1 MEPPLPTLDLPSCE
15 LPAIQELSQ
24 RQQWV
29 CWQSVKR
36 DGRKATKLPLS
47 PNTERPASTTDKG
60 TWGSFSQAGQLFVT
74 GEGIA
79 GIGFVLSDS
88 DPYVAIDLDNC
99 VDPKTKEIEPKML
112 ELAHSLE
119 SYTEYSPSMTGL
131 HIFTRGIIPER
142 GRRHGNVEVYASAR
156 YLTVTGWHVEG
167 FPQDIHGSQDA
178 LTALFASFPKRKRA
192 MPTGEA
198 GYDLDKEPPGEKFA
212 ALLLNSAKFKN
223 TWEHKRPDLTDQS
236 MSSYDLSLASQA
248 GLAEWTDQEIVSLII
263 AHRKDQGSTDKIER
277 QDYFSRTIARARSN
291 ISYNISE
298 KDAGA
303 HASLG
308 DAMDAGGEDAMTE
321 LSSRLNAPIVA
332 VIKRGKDPAFY
343 YLRLTTGDE
352 IRIGEGKALNSQIAA
367 RTAIMNTTR
376 RVFRRMKAAM
386 WDRVVE
392 LMLSV
397 AEEESLA
404 DGDSAI
410 DMACLILAYLDS
422 RPAMDWDADEGILT
436 HNLSFIK
443 DGKVWIHA
451 SSFIE
456 WASIARGRNFQRAEL
471 ISKFRELK
479 LTSHQHARRENDNL
493 LGRYYWGVSLSDLQ
507 ALAFPSEGFP
517 EEEPDAEATPF

>member
-1 MEPPLPTLDLPSCE
+1 MPTLDLPSCE
-15 LPAIQELSQ
+15 IPAIRELSQ

-29 CWQSVKR
+29 CWQSIKR
-36 DGRKATKLPLS
+36 EGRKATKLPLS

-60 TWGSFSQAGQLFVT
+60 TWGSFSQAAQLFVT
-74 GEGIA
+74 GKGIA
-79 GIGFVLSDS
+79 GVGFVLSDS

-112 ELAHSLE
+112 DIVRSLD
-119 SYTEYSPSMTGL
+119 SYTEYSPNMTGL
-131 HIFTRGIIPER
+131 HIFTRGTIPER
-142 GRRHGNVEVYASAR
+142 GRRSGTVEVYASAR

-167 FPQDIHGSQDA
+167 FPQDIRESQDA

-192 MPTGEA
+192 MPTEDA
-198 GYDLDKEPPGEKFA
+198 SYDLDREPPAEKFA

-263 AHRKDQGSTDKIER
+263 SHRKNQGSTEKIER
-277 QDYFSRTIARARSN
+277 QDYFSRTITRARSN

-343 YLRLTTGDE
+343 YLRLTNGNE
-352 IRIGEGKALNSQIAA
+352 IRIGEGKALNSQLPT
-367 RTAIMNTTR
+367 RTAIMNATK
-376 RVFRRMKAAM
+376 RVFTRMKSAM

-436 HNLSFIK
+436 HNLSFLK
-443 DGKVWIHA
+443 GGKVWIHA

-456 WASIARGRNFQRAEL
+456 WASIAGGRNFPRAEL
-471 ISKFRELK
+471 ISQFRELK
-479 LTSHQHARRENDNL
+479 LISHQHSRRENDNL
-493 LGRYYWGVSLSDLQ
+493 VGRYYWGMSLDDLR
-507 ALAFPSEGFP
+507 ALAFPDMGFP
-517 EEEPDAEATPF
+517 KKESDAESKTPF